1 MELQLLPQNP
11 LYKGVSL
18 RSSLAFFTIFIR
30 SLLMSQ
36 EIPNTVSTP
45 VSDDEIS
52 PEERLRIR
60 KNCMRIIRPL
70 LHLATSANI
79 PPQSPEHVPPR
90 INNSDEQCKPLQL
103 PRPISL

>member
-1 MELQLLPQNP
+1 
-11 LYKGVSL
+11 
-18 RSSLAFFTIFIR
+18 
-30 SLLMSQ
+30 MSQ
-36 EIPNTVSTP
+36 EIPNTMSTP

-60 KNCMRIIRPL
+60 KNCMCIVRL
-70 LHLATSANI
+70 FLHIATSANI
-79 PPQSPEHVPPR
+79 PPQSPEHVPPQ